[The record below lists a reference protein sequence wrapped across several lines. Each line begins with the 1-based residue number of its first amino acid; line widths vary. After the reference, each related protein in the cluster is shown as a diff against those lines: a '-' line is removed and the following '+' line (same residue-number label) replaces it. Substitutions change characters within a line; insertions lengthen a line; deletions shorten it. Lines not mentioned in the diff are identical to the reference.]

1 VEGGF
6 RNPNPDYRR
15 ADAWTRW
22 SFLSR
27 RVWQSI
33 VSPRT
38 FTAPRAV
45 ASRRGPV
52 SSQGAVVT
60 WVGHATVLVELD
72 GVSVLTDPQWSDRAS
87 PLSWMGPR
95 RLSPPGIPFED
106 LPPIDVVLISHDH
119 YDHLDLPTVRRLAQA
134 HGPLFLVPL
143 GLKAW
148 FEANGIARVEEL
160 DWWQSRE
167 HRGLRFVCTPTQ
179 HFAQR
184 SLWDQNRRLWG
195 SWAVVGRERRFYF
208 SGDTGY
214 FAGFKEIGERLGPF
228 DLAAMAIG
236 AYLPRRMML
245 PHHVSP

>member
-1 VEGGF
+1 
-6 RNPNPDYRR
+6 
-15 ADAWTRW
+15 
-22 SFLSR
+22 
-27 RVWQSI
+27 
-33 VSPRT
+33 
-38 FTAPRAV
+38 
-45 ASRRGPV
+45 
-52 SSQGAVVT
+52 
-60 WVGHATVLVELD
+60 
-72 GVSVLTDPQWSDRAS
+72 
-87 PLSWMGPR
+87 M
-95 RLSPPGIPFED
+95 
-106 LPPIDVVLISHDH
+106 
-119 YDHLDLPTVRRLAQA
+119 
-134 HGPLFLVPL
+134 
-143 GLKAW
+143 KAW

-245 PHHVSP
+245 PHHVSPAEALQAVEDLRGRVLLGVHWGTFDLADEPLDEPPRLMLAEAARRGLAPDRAWILPMGEPRRW